1 MATRANAY
9 PVQPAGQVTTTGRDM
24 LLAVIPFG
32 VDAAEYSVIGL
43 PPLAVDCAV
52 IITDLVV
59 PANVAVT
66 PVGGDGVEL
75 VLEASIVALCEI
87 WISPEAAVT
96 VHVPSARATTS
107 PVFASIEQTEGVV
120 VEYVIGLP
128 AGLTA

>member
-1 MATRANAY
+1 MATSANAY
-9 PVQPAGQVTTTGRDM
+9 PAQPPEQVTKTGR
-24 LLAVIPFG
+24 AVLEAVMPFG

-43 PPLAVDCAV
+43 PPLAIDCAV

-59 PANVAVT
+59 LANVAVT

-75 VLEASIVALCEI
+75 VLEASMVALCEI

-96 VHVPSARATTS
+96 VHVPSARATIT
-107 PVFASIEQTEGVV
+107 PVFASIEHTEGVV

-128 AGLTA
+128 AVSTA